1 MTKTKVHKNIYSV
14 SHKKTEVLSKINIR
28 DKWEVLLCII
38 ALFSSFN
45 GYPTSFL
52 SILFLQ
58 MCQSKINMYICSMA
72 SIIYF
77 ATTFIKTAYNI
88 PYIAFIFTYV
98 IADYIYETYK
108 GMIKPSYV
116 ATFTFLISK
125 AYLLSFGFEGIF
137 WLMFAVEITAFLFLP
152 KCMKNGFKILKKNDY
167 CVEPAEIFDVTSV
180 LLVTAFALEGIKING
195 IIPSVCFLLAIAI
208 IYEEKSNMSISL
220 AAAICL
226 FTSLM
231 QSNNF
236 AYLFSGFFIIYIGA
250 IAFTFKNTKKYLVLC
265 FLSLCVSLA
274 FIIKFNSFVFLTTT
288 AISLTICF
296 IFDKTKIIDDKQKV
310 YDNHDTVGEGDYLCL
325 MNKLDK
331 LNRCYRFIG
340 HTVIDISNLLTKEEI
355 PQEMENI
362 VCNEICKNCKN
373 NTYCWQENYS
383 YTQNQFSSYATALR
397 KNSFPIFD
405 ERFLSICNRVDKI
418 EKSFSNA
425 YRLMSTQKLVHSAAM
440 HNQKILQNQF
450 LILAQSLKEIT
461 YESSKSGIANMTITH
476 EINNYLK
483 NIGKNI
489 NYCICYQ
496 NNNKCVI
503 NTDNYFDESEI
514 YKIKTKL
521 ELLYGAKFDEP
532 IREQDEESVIYSFYQ
547 IPMFTTEINVENSSL
562 HAVCGDSYKI
572 INTGE
577 YTYIILADGMG
588 TGSFAAA
595 ESKTAI
601 TMMESL
607 LAAQVEI
614 NTAIEIV
621 NIALNLKGTGQSCVS
636 LDVLRVNLNDGNAN
650 IYKAGGATSIILS
663 SNKVTP
669 IYEDSLPV
677 GILKDIK
684 IAEHNFVLNNGDMVA
699 ILSDG
704 VNIQKDIIEKL
715 NTIGTNHSAEE
726 ISKYILNTCK
736 DNDDATV
743 AVFKLIRA

>member
-1 MTKTKVHKNIYSV
+1 MTKTKGHKNIYSV

-28 DKWEVLLCII
+28 DKGEVLLCII

-45 GYPTSFL
+45 DYPTSFL
-52 SILFLQ
+52 SIIFLQ
-58 MCQSKINMYICSMA
+58 LCQSSINMYICS
-72 SIIYF
+72 IISVIYY
-77 ATTFIKTAYNI
+77 ATTVIKTAYNI
-88 PYIAFIFTYV
+88 PYIAFILTYV
-98 IADYIYETYK
+98 ISDYIYQTNK
-108 GMIKPSYV
+108 GVIKPSYV
-116 ATFTFLISK
+116 ATITFTISK
-125 AYLLSFGFEGIF
+125 AYLLSFGFESVF
-137 WLMFAVEITAFLFLP
+137 WLMFAVEISSFLFLP
-152 KCMKNGFKILKKNDY
+152 KCMRNGYKILKKNEY
-167 CVEPAEIFDVTSV
+167 CVEPAEIFDIASV

-195 IIPSVCFLLAIAI
+195 IIPSVCFLLAVAI

-220 AAAICL
+220 AGAICL

-250 IAFTFKNTKKYLVLC
+250 IAFSCKNNIKNIILC
-265 FLSLCVSLA
+265 VLSLCVSLA
-274 FIIKFNSFVFLTTT
+274 FIIKFNSFVFLSTT

-296 IFDKTKIIDDKQKV
+296 IFDKAKIIDDKQKV
-310 YDNHDTVGEGDYLCL
+310 NSNDTLGEGDYLSL

-340 HTVIDISNLLTKEEI
+340 HTVIDISNLLTKEEV

-383 YTQNQFSSYATALR
+383 YTQNQFSTYARALR

-405 ERFLSICNRVDKI
+405 ARFLSICDKVDKL

-425 YRLMSTQKLVHSAAM
+425 HRLMSTQKLVHSAAM

-450 LILAQSLKEIT
+450 LIIAQSLKEIT
-461 YESSKSGIANMTITH
+461 YQSSKSGITNMTITH

-496 NNNKCVI
+496 NSNKCVI
-503 NTDNYFDESEI
+503 NTDNYFDEAEI

-532 IREQDEESVIYSFYQ
+532 IREQDEESVIYNFYQ
-547 IPMFTTEINVENSSL
+547 IPMFTGEIDVENSSL
-562 HAVCGDSYKI
+562 HSVCGDSYKI

-601 TMMESL
+601 TMLESL
-607 LAAQVEI
+607 LYAQVEI
-614 NTAIEIV
+614 STAIEIV

-636 LDVLRVNLNDGNAN
+636 LDVLRVNLNDGSAN
-650 IYKAGGATSIILS
+650 IYKAGGAKSIIIS
-663 SNKVTP
+663 SNKTIS

-677 GILKDIK
+677 GILKDVK

-704 VNIQKDIIEKL
+704 VNIQKNTIEKL
-715 NTIGTNHSAEE
+715 NTMGTNYSAQK

-743 AVFKLIRA
+743 AVFKLKLA